1 MSNSQSLRIGIIGTG
16 VGIRTL
22 VPGFRSTGRA
32 EIVGISGSSLARASE
47 YARHAGI
54 SRVFGSYKELIDS
67 DDIDLVC
74 VASPN
79 VNHFEQTMYAISSGK
94 HLLVEKPLSSSMAET
109 LALADAVKEYPKL
122 AVVDH
127 QLRFNPYLRAIR
139 MLLKRG
145 DLGEPYFIRLHQQGT
160 AFSDREAKWTWSFEA
175 EQGGGVLLA
184 MGSHLID
191 LIWFLFGNRK
201 VYSCDCS
208 IDPVISQRLDT
219 SGSIREVNASSF
231 FAAHLALE
239 PWCTAHLSATAA
251 AVGEN
256 RFDIDIYGTDG
267 EIHFDLKDKLRLS
280 SRKAV
285 GKEEAVQVAGVTDE
299 ERQNAVSIFKG
310 SFVYLAPK
318 IIDAVVTGDL
328 SHVADACKF
337 SDEVRTLN
345 IVEALRESGVEGTIV
360 EVDKGYSSRAVA

>member
-47 YARHAGI
+47 YASHAGI
-54 SRVFGSYKELIDS
+54 SRAFGSYKELIDS

-79 VNHFEQTMYAISSGK
+79 VHHYEQAMYTISSGK
-94 HLLVEKPLSSSMAET
+94 PLLVEKPLSYSMAET

-127 QLRFNPYLRAIR
+127 QLRFNPYIRAIGL
-139 MLLKRG
+139 LLKCG
-145 DLGEPYFIRLHQQGT
+145 DVGEPYFIRLHQQGT
-160 AFSDREAKWTWSFEA
+160 GFSNREANWTWEFEA

-191 LIWFLFGNRK
+191 LIWFWLGNRK

-208 IDPVISQRLDT
+208 IDPVISQRLDA
-219 SGSIREVNASSF
+219 SGSIRQVKASNF

-251 AVGEN
+251 AIGEN

-267 EIHFDLKDKLRLS
+267 EIHFDLKDKLQFS
-280 SRKAV
+280 SRKAI
-285 GKEEAVQVAGVTDE
+285 GKKEALQVAGVTEE
-299 ERQNAVSIFKG
+299 ERQNTVSIFKG
-310 SFVYLAPK
+310 SFVYFAPK
-318 IIDAVVTGDL
+318 IVDAVVTGDL

-337 SDEVRTLN
+337 SDAVRTQKLLD
-345 IVEALRESGVEGTIV
+345 ALRKSGVEGTTV
-360 EVDKGYSSRAVA
+360 EIDKGYSSRAVT